1 MKNYT
6 HKATIAVATVLEHP
20 LVPKGRHRHQL
31 DFGGTTGTVDVEVD
45 FGTGYRLITTV
56 DLTEIDRVPFCVE
69 ADVEKF
75 RLTPSA
81 SRDMAYFVNE
91 VD

>member
-6 HKATIAVATVLEHP
+6 HKATIAAATVIEHP

-31 DFGGTTGTVDVEVD
+31 DFGGTTGTVQVEVD
-45 FGTGYRLITTV
+45 FGTGYRVITTV
-56 DLTEIDRVPFCVE
+56 DLTIVSRVPFCVE

>member
-31 DFGGTTGTVDVEVD
+31 DFGGTTGTVAVEVD

-56 DLTEIDRVPFCVE
+56 DLTEIARVPFCIE

>member
-6 HKATIAVATVLEHP
+6 HKATINAATVLEHP
-20 LVPKGRHRHQL
+20 LVPRGRHRHQL
-31 DFGGTTGTVDVEVD
+31 DFGGTTGTVQIEID
-45 FGTGYRLITTV
+45 FGTGYRVIVVV
-56 DLTEIDRVPFCVE
+56 DLTKIDRVPFCVE

-81 SRDMAYFVNE
+81 SCTMAYFVNA